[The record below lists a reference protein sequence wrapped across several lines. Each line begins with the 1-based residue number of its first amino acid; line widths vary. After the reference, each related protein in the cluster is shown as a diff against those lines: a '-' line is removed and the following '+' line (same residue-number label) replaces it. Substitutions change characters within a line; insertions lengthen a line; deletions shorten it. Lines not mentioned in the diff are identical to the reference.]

1 VLKLF
6 FLIFLLLSGYLVGC
20 FFLYLPIS
28 YENQVY
34 ATGIDSEYLKLPKNI
49 DKLMMPNVVE
59 TFGEENVTSR
69 YKKFYLGEFSFS
81 LPIDDPTIVIRPQIK
96 VVGKQ
101 VFYGFIL
108 EDYSGV
114 ELLKVEYTGKKRFE
128 LNKLQD
134 KIFSLEISK
143 NILVK
148 KKPIDLYNDI
158 FGKIIS
164 KNHLSYLDVVKSP
177 RLLLEGPIYNFYL
190 LQQRIFFGVDENTYF
205 FKKKNILGKTVKE
218 DESLSTDY
226 IEFHKSGKLYAFK
239 VNYTSWRDS
248 SKKFRN
254 LFLSTLGKSSS
265 RESIAID
272 NYNTFL
278 SNPYER
284 RSELKNIIYL
294 FSAWS
299 MDFDDVRYLKA
310 MINTLERSKKFSSP
324 LLNQLYDFS
333 IKRFGE
339 TFSVRDEI
347 TKKYDSSSAR
357 FRKEL
362 AEEAKRS
369 DKEDLNILEYSN
381 QIESSDSGEEYLDKN
396 IDIAPENVIE
406 D

>member
-1 VLKLF
+1 MKPTIVESF
-6 FLIFLLLSGYLVGC
+6 GD
-20 FFLYLPIS
+20 
-28 YENQVY
+28 EN
-34 ATGIDSEYLKLPKNI
+34 E
-49 DKLMMPNVVE
+49 
-59 TFGEENVTSR
+59 TSR

-81 LPIDDPTIVIRPQIK
+81 LPIDDPTIVIRPQVK

-128 LNKLQD
+128 LNEVQD

-148 KKPIDLYNDI
+148 KKPIDLYHDI

-177 RLLLEGPIYNFYL
+177 RLLLESPIYNFYL
-190 LQQRIFFGVDENTYF
+190 LKQRIFFGVDENTYF

-248 SKKFRN
+248 SKKFRS
-254 LFLSTLGKSSS
+254 LFLSTLEKSSL
-265 RESIAID
+265 RESIVID

-299 MDFDDVRYLKA
+299 IDFDDVRYLKA

-333 IKRFGE
+333 IKKFGE

-369 DKEDLNILEYSN
+369 DKDDLNVLEYSN
-381 QIESSDSGEEYLDKN
+381 QIESSVSGEEYLNKN
-396 IDIAPENVIE
+396 IDIAPEEIIE